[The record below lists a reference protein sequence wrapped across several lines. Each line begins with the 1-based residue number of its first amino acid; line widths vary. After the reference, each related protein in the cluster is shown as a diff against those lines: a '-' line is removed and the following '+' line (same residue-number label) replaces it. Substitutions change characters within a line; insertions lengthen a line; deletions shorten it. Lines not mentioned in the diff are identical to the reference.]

1 MVDAINDVRI
11 VGVITVT
18 VLLFVSLAGMEWES
32 KVGTYRHIVLY
43 SLSRFLVMWFF

>member
-18 VLLFVSLAGMEWES
+18 ILLFISLAGMEWES
-32 KVGTYRHIVLY
+32 KVSTC
-43 SLSRFLVMWFF
+43 